1 MFLLNKPTTVLV
13 LIMLSIS
20 LSAKVIGQDKNSQ
33 FFDMLDGRFD
43 VSGYLSENAYGF
55 LPVPIIITDPAVDGG
70 LGMMGLFFHETD
82 KEKDQRLKAMQSAD
96 RDAGKYLIPPSVS
109 VAAGAY
115 TGNDSWFAGGGHM
128 GFFKKGRIRYM
139 GGGGYG
145 DVNLDYYGSGNV
157 NLQRP
162 IELKTR
168 ASGVFQTLKFKIKES
183 PWFIGVSQRYINANI
198 SLNSLGSID
207 DLLPPDF
214 TDELK
219 RLFNLEVTTSGLGL
233 NLEYDSRDNLFSPHV
248 GYRYTFE
255 QIWYRGSFGSDI
267 DYELFSFQGLNYWKL
282 SQQWRLGLK
291 IESEHA
297 RSDRLLP
304 PFATPS
310 INLRGIPA
318 MRYQGDFVAAT
329 EAELTWQI
337 DSRWSVLG
345 FTGVGRAANSAADF
359 SDAPSRATKGA
370 GFRYHVARRYGFDMG
385 IDIASGPVET
395 VFYITAGSAWAK

>member
-162 IELKTR
+162 IKLKTR
-168 ASGVFQTLKFKIKES
+168 ASGVFQTLKFKIVGS
-183 PWFIGVSQRYINANI
+183 PWFIGV
-198 SLNSLGSID
+198 
-207 DLLPPDF
+207 
-214 TDELK
+214 
-219 RLFNLEVTTSGLGL
+219 
-233 NLEYDSRDNLFSPHV
+233 
-248 GYRYTFE
+248 
-255 QIWYRGSFGSDI
+255 
-267 DYELFSFQGLNYWKL
+267 
-282 SQQWRLGLK
+282 
-291 IESEHA
+291 
-297 RSDRLLP
+297 
-304 PFATPS
+304 
-310 INLRGIPA
+310 
-318 MRYQGDFVAAT
+318 
-329 EAELTWQI
+329 
-337 DSRWSVLG
+337 
-345 FTGVGRAANSAADF
+345 
-359 SDAPSRATKGA
+359 
-370 GFRYHVARRYGFDMG
+370 
-385 IDIASGPVET
+385 
-395 VFYITAGSAWAK
+395 